1 MGRPPQLILP
11 LQGGPQG
18 MRPAALSAMLVVH
31 EPNEDKFMS
40 DHILTTIADSAL
52 EIRMNRPEKK
62 NALTLP
68 MYTAMTEA
76 LLAAGGNAAVRVIT
90 ITGSEGC
97 FTSGNDVADFLAHPP
112 AGSESPVI
120 RFLETLIAADK
131 PVIAAV
137 NGLAVGVGVTML
149 LHCDLVYAA
158 ESATFQLPFVN
169 LGLVPEAASSMLLP
183 RMAGRHR
190 AAEMLLLGDRF
201 DARTALQV
209 GLVNSLHPEAT
220 LAAIVGEKT
229 AALAAKPPASIRMTK
244 ALIKR
249 DAESIAARMAE
260 EGKCFGQQ
268 LKSPEVREAV
278 EAFMQ
283 RRKPDF
289 SRFA

>member
-1 MGRPPQLILP
+1 MT
-11 LQGGPQG
+11 
-18 MRPAALSAMLVVH
+18 
-31 EPNEDKFMS
+31 
-40 DHILTTIADSAL
+40 DHIVATAADGVL

-62 NALTLP
+62 NALSLA

-76 LLAAGGNAAVRVIT
+76 LEAARRDSAIRVIT
-90 ITGSEGC
+90 ITGAAGC
-97 FTSGNDVADFLAHPP
+97 FTSGNDVTDFLANPP
-112 AGSESPVI
+112 GGSDSPVI
-120 RFLETLIAADK
+120 RFLQTLIAADK

-137 NGLAVGVGVTML
+137 NGLAVGIGVTML

-158 ESATFQLPFVN
+158 ETATFQLPFVN

-183 RMAGRHR
+183 RSAGYHR
-190 AAEMLLLGDRF
+190 AAEMLLLGERF
-201 DARTALQV
+201 DAATAV
-209 GLVNSLHPEAT
+209 AAGLVNSLYPEPA
-220 LAAIVGEKT
+220 LAGVVKEKA

-244 ALIKR
+244 ALMKR
-249 DAESIAARMAE
+249 DVESVPARMAE

>member
-1 MGRPPQLILP
+1 
-11 LQGGPQG
+11 
-18 MRPAALSAMLVVH
+18 
-31 EPNEDKFMS
+31 MS
-40 DHILTTIADSAL
+40 DHIVTTAAAGVC

-62 NALTLP
+62 NALSLA
-68 MYTAMTEA
+68 MYTAMTQA
-76 LLAAGGNAAVRVIT
+76 LEGARRDPAVRVIT
-90 ITGSEGC
+90 ITGSDGC
-97 FTSGNDVADFLAHPP
+97 FTSGNDVTDFLANPP
-112 AGSESPVI
+112 GGNDSPVI

-137 NGLAVGVGVTML
+137 NGLAVGIGVTML

-158 ESATFQLPFVN
+158 ETATFQLPFVN

-183 RMAGRHR
+183 RMAGYHR

-201 DARTALQV
+201 DARAALAA
-209 GLVNSLHPEAT
+209 GIVNSLHPEAA
-220 LAAIVGEKT
+220 LAGVVREK
-229 AALAAKPPASIRMTK
+229 AALLVGKPPASIRMTK
-244 ALIKR
+244 ALMKR
-249 DAESIAARMAE
+249 DYESVALRMAE